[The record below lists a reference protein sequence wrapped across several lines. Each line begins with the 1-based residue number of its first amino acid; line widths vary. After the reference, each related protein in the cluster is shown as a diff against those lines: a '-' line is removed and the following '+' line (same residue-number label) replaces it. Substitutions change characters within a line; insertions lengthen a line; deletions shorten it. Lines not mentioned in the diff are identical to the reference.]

1 MIFLCHNETDKR
13 ENFVTVVGW
22 LGILIVWA
30 VVSAAG
36 LVLSV
41 TLTNPATIGP
51 VGVTI
56 FFLVLLC
63 FLASAACILLYT
75 AKTFLRIHAA
85 APNRLR
91 YSWRQGLLIG
101 GWVTGLLALSTLRQ
115 LGALDAI
122 LLALLLLIVEVYVR
136 FRWP

>member
-1 MIFLCHNETDKR
+1 MVTDKR
-13 ENFVTVVGW
+13 EKFVTVVGW
-22 LGILIVWA
+22 LSVIVAWT
-30 VVSAAG
+30 VVSATLLILG
-36 LVLSV
+36 V
-41 TLTNPATIGP
+41 TVTNPATIGP

-56 FFLVLLC
+56 WFLVLLGC
-63 FLASAACILLYT
+63 LASIACLVLYT
-75 AKTFLRIHAA
+75 AKTFLHIHAA

-91 YSWRQGLLIG
+91 YSWRQGLLLG
-101 GWVTGLLALSTLRQ
+101 GWVSGLLALSTLRQ